1 MYGTASII
9 LTTESSA
16 GQIHKIKII
25 TTITMKI
32 INLTLQANIYL
43 GYPKK
48 TQTSVRG
55 PVV

>member
-1 MYGTASII
+1 MYGTASTI